1 MILRSVP
8 HSRNAA
14 RAAFTLLEVLIVVAI
29 LVVLAGVGGVTY
41 MKFLEEAKEDTAFSQ
56 IKNLE
61 KVAQSVQI
69 RQGNFPQTLAELT
82 QPSADGGQPALEAEA
97 IRDPWGK
104 EYAYDAAGGHNG
116 GRKPDIST
124 TTPTGKVIGNWPGGR

>member
-1 MILRSVP
+1 MILRPVS
-8 HSRNAA
+8 HSRVVA

-61 KVAQSVQI
+61 KVAQSIQI
-69 RQGNFPQTLAELT
+69 RQGSFPGSLSEMT

-104 EYAYDAAGGHNG
+104 EYVYDAGGARNG

>member
-1 MILRSVP
+1 MILRP
-8 HSRNAA
+8 ISRSHNAA

-61 KVAQSVQI
+61 KAAQSIQI
-69 RQGNFPQTLAELT
+69 RHGNFPQTLAEMT
-82 QPSADGGQPALEAEA
+82 QPGADGGQPALEPEA

-104 EYAYDAAGGHNG
+104 EYTYDPAGGHNG

-124 TTPTGKVIGNWPGGR
+124 TNPAGKVIGNWPGGR

>member
-1 MILRSVP
+1 MILRPV
-8 HSRNAA
+8 SRSHIAA

-41 MKFLEEAKEDTAFSQ
+41 MKFLEDAKEDTAFTQ

-61 KVAQSVQI
+61 TVAKAVYTRSGSYPQS
-69 RQGNFPQTLAELT
+69 LAELT

-104 EYAYDAAGGHNG
+104 EYTYDAAGGHNG

-124 TTPTGKVIGNWPGGR
+124 TSPTGKVIGNWPGGR

>member
-1 MILRSVP
+1 MILRPTSAT
-8 HSRNAA
+8 RAA
-14 RAAFTLLEVLIVVAI
+14 TRSAFTLLEVLIVVAI

-41 MKFLEEAKEDTAFSQ
+41 MKFLEDAKEDTAFTQ

-61 KVAQSVQI
+61 TVVKAVYTRTGAY
-69 RQGNFPQTLAELT
+69 PATLAELT
-82 QPSADGGQPALEAEA
+82 QPPANGGQPALEVEA
-97 IRDPWGK
+97 VKDPWGK
-104 EYAYDAAGGHNG
+104 AYAYDPSGGHNQ